1 MRALEARKPGFKFV
15 MPLNGTHSQCI
26 STGHGYLH
34 TQLATFQPKLR
45 TYLHGRLLDCH
56 KIHRMVDDNIV
67 PRTNQSILPRENNF
81 SFNWDPYLLFKIT
94 SLDSI
99 QDWYPFHPKY
109 SSSAIRWLFFLQST
123 GRGFRS
129 YQILQIFLTAT
140 WIYPRSANFKKKSL
154 NRLI

>member
-81 SFNWDPYLLFKIT
+81 SFNFKKIHIFSLKLLVQIPSKIGIRF
-94 SLDSI
+94 I
-99 QDWYPFHPKY
+99 QNIHRQRYVDY
-109 SSSAIRWLFFLQST
+109 SFFN
-123 GRGFRS
+123 RGFS
-129 YQILQIFLTAT
+129 FLSDFT
-140 WIYPRSANFKKKSL
+140 NFPNCYMDLSK
-154 NRLI
+154 IGEF